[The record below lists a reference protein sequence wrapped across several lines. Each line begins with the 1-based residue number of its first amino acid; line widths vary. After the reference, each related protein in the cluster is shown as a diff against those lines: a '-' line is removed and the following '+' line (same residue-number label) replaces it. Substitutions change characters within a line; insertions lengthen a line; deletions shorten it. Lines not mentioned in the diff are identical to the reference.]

1 MKNKLQK
8 GMALILTVLL
18 ASVTIM
24 PPVKAYEVG
33 EYAKLENFGYQSCMN
48 WNGGYLEIEQMMFF
62 DGNKNFPSYYYTY
75 QGTPCYQNRKTIRQ
89 GELAEDNLRKIIL
102 AGYPYHSY
110 LELGCSSEYPAYLA
124 TQLCILEY
132 TQEENLGAYQACNAQ
147 GYEVE
152 NAIRKIKENMAN
164 QYQIGQVPIFE
175 IVENSEWEDYP
186 YDPNYIYKT
195 MHIQC
200 MEYYPGVFTVQA
212 EDRSVEILNEAN
224 YPHNSFYPD
233 QTWRIRL
240 PKTVQETGLEL
251 KVDIRTTHDTDTMWL
266 ASSTENGE
274 MFIITQDREEIVQ
287 KTYKETI
294 EKVEENTTPE
304 NPEGGEN
311 KEDQSEKKEPTEE
324 PKPDDKKEETQKP
337 EENPSEKEEKPT
349 TENTSNDGKINQN
362 ENNNQNEQQVDIL
375 VQPNITIQNEIKPN
389 NQTNVMVTLQVN
401 PEIFEKKQNE
411 NLFQNIEGQN
421 QTTAQPRIR
430 TSNANSVITA
440 SKINTK
446 KLPRTGS

>member
-8 GMALILTVLL
+8 GMALIIAVLF
-18 ASVTIM
+18 AIVAIM
-24 PPVKAYEVG
+24 NPVEAYEVG

-48 WNGGYLEIEQMMFF
+48 WNGGYSQIEQMMYF

-89 GELAEDNLRKIIL
+89 GELADDNLRKIIL

-132 TQEENLGAYQACNAQ
+132 TQGENLRDYQACNEQ

-164 QYQIGQVPIFE
+164 QYQIGQVPVFE
-175 IVENSEWEDYP
+175 IVEDSEWEDYP
-186 YDPNYIYKT
+186 YDPNYICKT

-200 MEYYPGVFTVQA
+200 MEYYPGVFSIQS
-212 EDRSVEILNEAN
+212 EDTSVEILNEAN
-224 YPHNSFYPD
+224 YPLNSFYPD

-240 PKTVQETGLEL
+240 PKNVQETGIEI
-251 KVDIRTTHDTDTMWL
+251 KVDIHTSHNTDTMWL

-274 MFIITQDREEIVQ
+274 FFIITQDREEIVQ

-304 NPEGGEN
+304 GEEN
-311 KEDQSEKKEPTEE
+311 KEEQDEKKEPTEE

-349 TENTSNDGKINQN
+349 TENTSNDGTTNQN
-362 ENNNQNEQQVDIL
+362 ENNNQNEQQVDIF
-375 VQPNITIQNEIKPN
+375 VQPNITIHNEIKPE
-389 NQTNVMVTLQVN
+389 NQTNVTVTLQVN
-401 PEIFEKKQNE
+401 PELFEKKQNE
-411 NLFQNIEGQN
+411 NLFQNIEE
-421 QTTAQPRIR
+421 QTQVTAQPPVK
-430 TSNANSVITA
+430 TSNNKKIITTN
-440 SKINTK
+440 KISTK
-446 KLPRTGS
+446 KLPRTGY